1 MIRLATSAAA
11 MSGEIMPDAEIEKKM
26 LELDAEIE
34 ERLRRQVAKRGIS
47 AEKIA
52 LEALQ
57 NYLDWIENL
66 DEPDRDAV
74 EAWGEYKRTG
84 LHVTAAEADA
94 WLAELEVGN
103 DVEPP
108 ECHT

>member
-1 MIRLATSAAA
+1 
-11 MSGEIMPDAEIEKKM
+11 MSDADIEKVM
-26 LELDAEIE
+26 LELDAETE

-57 NYLDWIENL
+57 HYLDWIENL
-66 DEPDRDAV
+66 DGPDRDAV

-94 WLAELEVGN
+94 WLAELEAGN

>member
-1 MIRLATSAAA
+1 
-11 MSGEIMPDAEIEKKM
+11 MSDTDNEKVI
-26 LELDAEIE
+26 LELDVATMA
-34 ERLRRQVAKRGIS
+34 RLRRQVAKRGIS
-47 AEKIA
+47 AAKIT

-57 NYLDWIENL
+57 HYLDWIENL
-66 DEPDRDAV
+66 DESDRDAV

-84 LHVTAAEADA
+84 LHVTAEEADA